1 MQKNEI
7 NIDSLFSTFHLAL
20 PEKEKIESLER
31 SFIELPDHKS
41 IHDLV
46 KARILICSFYSF
58 ANITKFE
65 DSLVKLSELLSSQH
79 EVEYQAWYDLY
90 QARYFQIRD
99 NTEEAIASYRKAISL
114 AEQGFPRITAQALFR
129 LATIYNNFG
138 AIDEATQC
146 YLKCVDICA
155 STNGLRLQV
164 LALSSLSEIYLANGQ
179 INQALEL
186 CTNAIQINSNNN
198 DKNTTFRL
206 HIRKCTILL
215 EEGKPNE
222 VLTILE
228 TVQEQALAHPDPLTQ
243 GLINTIL
250 GKAYRLKED
259 YEYSRSRF
267 EAALSSYRA
276 SNDAK
281 MITNVLQQLVE
292 LYVEIGKYDEAWKLL
307 EEAKELA
314 LKTNYQYGITG
325 SLELSVELYQKQGEF
340 DKALAAFREFY
351 DMKQKML
358 SQQAERRMELLRIE
372 HQVKQKEQEAEL
384 YRLKSEQLE
393 KQLMDKTSH
402 LVSQAES
409 MSRFR
414 DDLKK
419 ILIEAKDPIAGLR
432 EVKDKLKDI
441 PQIAVDWDEYD
452 RNFSVVHP
460 QFKQTILNRYPDL
473 TPTEMKVCT
482 LLRME
487 LSSKEIA
494 HLLTVDERSIE
505 NYRYKLRKKFKL
517 EKESLSLF
525 LSKV

>member
-1 MQKNEI
+1 MASAPIPAEAE
-7 NIDSLFSTFHLAL
+7 NI
-20 PEKEKIESLER
+20 I
-31 SFIELPDHKS
+31 
-41 IHDLV
+41 
-46 KARILICSFYSF
+46 KARIILCSFF
-58 ANITKFE
+58 AFTNAEKFE
-65 DSLVKLSELLSSQH
+65 ENIRHLFDISLHKYS
-79 EVEYQAWYDLY
+79 VEYEGWLDLY
-90 QARYFQIRD
+90 SARLNQSKENI
-99 NTEEAIASYRKAISL
+99 EEAIRLYRKATTIGHK
-114 AEQGFPRITAQALFR
+114 GFLRIEAQAWFR
-129 LATIYNNFG
+129 LASIYNNFG
-138 AIDEATQC
+138 AIDEAIKC
-146 YLKCVDICA
+146 YLDCVDICKQIG
-155 STNGLRLQV
+155 GLRLEV

-179 INQALEL
+179 ASEALEI
-186 CTNAIQINSNNN
+186 CRNAISSATE
-198 DKNTTFRL
+198 DKSTRMRL
-206 HIRKCTILL
+206 HIRECTILL
-215 EEGKPNE
+215 ELNRISDIFLILKSISNDLEDYPNPTNEGSIKII
-222 VLTILE
+222 V
-228 TVQEQALAHPDPLTQ
+228 
-243 GLINTIL
+243 
-250 GKAYRLKED
+250 GKAYRIEKKYLNSQKE
-259 YEYSRSRF
+259 F
-267 EAALSSYRA
+267 EQALQIYNKNGNPKLIINA
-276 SNDAK
+276 
-281 MITNVLQQLVE
+281 LQQLVE
-292 LYVEIGKYDEAWKLL
+292 LFIEINEYLKAWNLL
-307 EEAKELA
+307 NEAKEIA
-314 LKTNYQYGITG
+314 VKSNYQYGITA

-340 DKALAAFREFY
+340 DKALTAFREFY

-432 EVKDKLKDI
+432 EVKGKLKDI

-452 RNFSVVHP
+452 RNFSAVHP
-460 QFKQTILNRYPDL
+460 QFKQTILDRYPDL

>member
-1 MQKNEI
+1 MNQNGI
-7 NIDSLFSTFHLAL
+7 NIDSLFSTFHLTV
-20 PEKEKIESLER
+20 PEKKAIDALEHYVA
-31 SFIELPDHKS
+31 STPIDADTEN
-41 IHDLV
+41 II
-46 KARILICSFYSF
+46 KARIILCSFF
-58 ANITKFE
+58 AFTNAEKFE
-65 DSLVKLSELLSSQH
+65 QNIRHLLDISLQRYS
-79 EVEYQAWYDLY
+79 VEYEGWLDLY
-90 QARYFQIRD
+90 SARLNQSKENI
-99 NTEEAIASYRKAISL
+99 EEAIRLYRKAAVSGSKGYL
-114 AEQGFPRITAQALFR
+114 RIEAQAWFR
-129 LATIYNNFG
+129 LANIYNNFG
-138 AIDEATQC
+138 AIDEAIKC
-146 YLKCVDICA
+146 YLECVDICKKIE
-155 STNGLRLQV
+155 GLRLEV

-179 INQALEL
+179 AKEALEI
-186 CTNAIQINSNNN
+186 CRNAIKIGSVIK
-198 DKNTTFRL
+198 DKSTLVRL
-206 HIRKCTILL
+206 NIREWSILL
-215 EEGKPNE
+215 ELGQ
-222 VLTILE
+222 I
-228 TVQEQALAHPDPLTQ
+228 QEIFA
-243 GLINTIL
+243 GLQSLSEEIVKYPSTLGSINTIK
-250 GKAYRLKED
+250 GKAFRLQKKYNESSKEFNLALNIYRENGDHKL
-259 YEYSRSRF
+259 
-267 EAALSSYRA
+267 
-276 SNDAK
+276 
-281 MITNVLQQLVE
+281 ITNALQQLVE
-292 LYVEIGKYDEAWKLL
+292 LYIEIGQYSQAWELLDEAKTI
-307 EEAKELA
+307 A
-314 LKTNYQYGITG
+314 LKTNHQYGITG

-340 DKALAAFREFY
+340 DKALTAFREFY

-432 EVKDKLKDI
+432 EVKGKLKDI

-460 QFKQTILNRYPDL
+460 QFKHTILERYPDL

-505 NYRYKLRKKFKL
+505 NYRYRLRKKFKL

-525 LSKV
+525 LTKV

>member
-1 MQKNEI
+1 MSKNEI
-7 NIDSLFSTFHLAL
+7 NIDSLFSTFHLTV
-20 PEKEKIESLER
+20 PEKKVISALEQYVDVA
-31 SFIELPDHKS
+31 SADITTEEV
-41 IHDLV
+41 I
-46 KARILICSFYSF
+46 KARIILCSFF
-58 ANITKFE
+58 AFTNALKFE
-65 DSLVKLSELLSSQH
+65 ENIQHLIELSPQKYSS
-79 EVEYQAWYDLY
+79 EYESWLDLY
-90 QARYFQIRD
+90 SARINQSKENI
-99 NTEEAIASYRKAISL
+99 EEAIRLYRKAAASGHK
-114 AEQGFPRITAQALFR
+114 GFLRIEAQALFR
-129 LATIYNNFG
+129 LANIYNNFG
-138 AIDEATQC
+138 AIDEAIKC
-146 YLKCVDICA
+146 YLECVDICKVMEL
-155 STNGLRLQV
+155 LRLEV

-179 INQALEL
+179 ANEALEI
-186 CTNAIQINSNNN
+186 CRNALTIGSVIK
-198 DKNTTFRL
+198 DKSTIVRL
-206 HIRKCTILL
+206 NIRQWSILL
-215 EEGKPNE
+215 EIGHIEE
-222 VLTILE
+222 IFT
-228 TVQEQALAHPDPLTQ
+228 
-243 GLINTIL
+243 GLKNLSEEIVKYPGTLGSINTIK
-250 GKAYRLKED
+250 GKAYRLQKK
-259 YEYSRSRF
+259 YSESSDEF
-267 EAALSSYRA
+267 NHALNIYRE
-276 SNDAK
+276 SGDAK
-281 MITNVLQQLVE
+281 LVTNALQQLVE
-292 LYVEIGKYDEAWKLL
+292 LYIEISEYDKAWSLL
-307 EEAKELA
+307 REAKEIA
-314 LKTNYQYGITG
+314 LKTNYQYGITT
-325 SLELSVELYQKQGEF
+325 SLELSVELFQKQGEF
-340 DKALAAFREFY
+340 DKALVAFREFY
-351 DMKQKML
+351 DMKQKTL

-432 EVKDKLKDI
+432 EVKGKLKDI

-505 NYRYKLRKKFKL
+505 NYRYRLRKKFKL